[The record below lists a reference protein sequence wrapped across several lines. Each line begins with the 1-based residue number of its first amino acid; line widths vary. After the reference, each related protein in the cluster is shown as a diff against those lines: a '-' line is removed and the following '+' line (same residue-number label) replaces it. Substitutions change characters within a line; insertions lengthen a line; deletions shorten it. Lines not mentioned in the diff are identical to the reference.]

1 MYVMYVLSMIYE
13 VEGLALK
20 LLYGLHFPRLDPFGL
35 GSIFSCSSEMLV
47 IGIRCV
53 DAIPIISIDIIDIW
67 DYQGMGLGIFEL
79 L

>member
-35 GSIFSCSSEMLV
+35 GSIFSCSSEIMFDWYPMR
-47 IGIRCV
+47 RCY
-53 DAIPIISIDIIDIW
+53 P
-67 DYQGMGLGIFEL
+67 DYIYRHYRYLGLSRNLTGDF
-79 L
+79 